1 MSKRHTIIL
10 ISLTLFTCI
19 STTLAL
25 LYAQGYRYN
34 ISYSYPTGIYKL
46 THNHMDYH
54 RGELVLFCPP
64 HNAAMQMAL
73 ERNYIKMGLCP
84 GGFTPVI
91 KKIMAMEGDRV
102 SFEDQV
108 VHINGLEVP
117 SAMVLSED
125 SQGRPM
131 PQLVPFTL
139 PPNQLFMMSDHRPI
153 DSFDSRYYGAVPFHH
168 LLGHIEPVWVW

>member
-10 ISLTLFTCI
+10 IALTLFTCM
-19 STTLAL
+19 STMLAL

-34 ISYSYPTGIYKL
+34 ISYSYPTSIYKL
-46 THNHMDYH
+46 THDHMDYH

-73 ERNYIKMGLCP
+73 KRDYIKMGLCP
-84 GGFTPVI
+84 SGLTPVI
-91 KKIMAMEGDRV
+91 KKIMAMEGNRI

-108 VHINGLEVP
+108 VHINGQKMP

-125 SQGRPM
+125 SQGRLL
-131 PQLVPFTL
+131 PQFAPFPL
-139 PPNQLFMMSDHRPI
+139 QPNHSPI
-153 DSFDSRYYGAVPFHH
+153 DSFDSRYYGTVPFHH